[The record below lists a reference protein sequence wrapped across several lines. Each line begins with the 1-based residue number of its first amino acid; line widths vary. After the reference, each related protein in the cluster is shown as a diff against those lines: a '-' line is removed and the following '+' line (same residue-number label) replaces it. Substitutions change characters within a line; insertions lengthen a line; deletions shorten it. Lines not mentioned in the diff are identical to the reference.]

1 MKDFDK
7 VMKKEMLDFKNDMLR
22 HFFRD
27 NFYDNFN
34 QRFILKHNR
43 VHIDA
48 IYCEHD
54 NSRRSITHRDWI
66 TNMDFNR
73 YQYNERFGNIVIF

>member
-1 MKDFDK
+1 MI
-7 VMKKEMLDFKNDMLR
+7 
-22 HFFRD
+22 
-27 NFYDNFN
+27 FN

-48 IYCEHD
+48 IYCEQD